1 MQVIFLGKFSRD
13 LDDLTDADLKASAR
27 EVIRAIE
34 LAPTLSQVSGVKKM
48 KGFKNAFRIRVRDYR
63 IGLYYE
69 NGIAELARFL
79 DRKKIYKVWP

>member
-13 LDDLTDADLKASAR
+13 LDDLTDADLKASVR
-27 EVIRAIE
+27 EVIRTLE

-48 KGFKNAFRIRVRDYR
+48 KGFKNAFRIRVGNYR
-63 IGLYYE
+63 IGLYYQD
-69 NGIAELARFL
+69 GIAELARFL

>member
-13 LDDLTDADLKASAR
+13 LDDVTDADLKASVR
-27 EVIRAIE
+27 EIIQSLE

-63 IGLYYE
+63 VGLYYE
-69 NGIAELARFL
+69 NGIVELARFL